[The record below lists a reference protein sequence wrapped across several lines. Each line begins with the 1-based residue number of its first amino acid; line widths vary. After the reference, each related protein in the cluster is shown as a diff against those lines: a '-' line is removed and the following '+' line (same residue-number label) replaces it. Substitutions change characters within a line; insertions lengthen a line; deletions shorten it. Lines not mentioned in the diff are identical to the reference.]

1 MEQCKCNS
9 FFLGAL
15 FCFFA
20 LFLLSDSAYAQY
32 FDNSNS
38 FMRQSLV
45 SYELDARGFYVKH
58 SNKLLDVV
66 SGIKKNYAYDK
77 KSCCLYVVTDNSNI
91 VVTLNG
97 ELSKVFKRNKNIP
110 QLRDK
115 ELELK
120 IQEENSLLEQ
130 KFARLNLQR
139 QQFIDDSIH
148 KAYTDSVEKVQKAKA
163 LAAVK
168 LLRKENYMRS
178 HRSCDVPTGG
188 EKLVCSLCDKT
199 IDEDSVLAFGIASD
213 SIYFLSLSDGDLDLS
228 YVEPHIA
235 SIPLPMW
242 NNASFKYHYEVYK
255 DSLTNDTVDY
265 HGEAMYFKY
274 KYFLDYYNKLKK
286 IAPYGYVDDW
296 DWSSEY
302 SYVTLNLTFTNMNP
316 KTIKY
321 ITVYF
326 KVTNDVG
333 DVRKTGYFKGTGPV
347 AEGHYGTWNWDT
359 SSYFVYGD
367 ASNMSITKIV
377 LTYMN
382 GSTRVLTGNALKFN

>member
-1 MEQCKCNS
+1 MEQCKYNS
-9 FFLGAL
+9 FFFEAL

-20 LFLLSDSAYAQY
+20 LFLLSDSVYAQY

-45 SYELDARGFYVKH
+45 SYDLDARGFYVKH

-66 SGIKKNYAYDK
+66 YGIKKTYAYDK
-77 KSCCLYVVTDNSNI
+77 KSCCLYVVTDKSNI

-97 ELSKVFKRNKNIP
+97 EMSKVFKRNKNVP
-110 QLRDK
+110 QLKDK

-120 IQEENSLLEQ
+120 IQEENSFLEQ
-130 KFARLNLQR
+130 KFTRLNQQR
-139 QQFIDDSIH
+139 QIFIDDSIH

-178 HRSCDVPTGG
+178 HKSYYVPTGG
-188 EKLVCSLCDKT
+188 EKLVCSLCDQT
-199 IDEDSVLAFGIASD
+199 IDEDSVFAFGVASD
-213 SIYFLSLSDGDLDLS
+213 SIYFLSPADGDLGLS
-228 YVEPHIA
+228 YWEPHIA
-235 SIPLPMW
+235 NIPPAML
-242 NNASFKYHYEVYK
+242 NSASFKYHYEVYK
-255 DSLTNDTVDY
+255 DSLTNDTIDY
-265 HGEAMYFKY
+265 HDEAMYFKY
-274 KYFLDYYNKLKK
+274 VYFMDYYKNLKK
-286 IAPYGYVDDW
+286 IAPYGFVDDW

-316 KTIKY
+316 KTVKY

-333 DVRKTGYFKGTGPV
+333 DIRKTGCFKGTGPV
-347 AEGHYGTWNWDT
+347 EEGHSANWDWDT
-359 SSYFVYGD
+359 SSYFVYRD

-382 GSTRVLTGNALKFN
+382 GSTHVLTGNSLKFN

>member
-9 FFLGAL
+9 FFFGVSFCLLAL
-15 FCFFA
+15 
-20 LFLLSDSAYAQY
+20 LLLSDSAYAQY

-45 SYELDARGFYVKH
+45 SYELDGRGFYVKH
-58 SNKLLDVV
+58 SNTLLDVV
-66 SGIKKNYAYDK
+66 YGIKKNYAYDK
-77 KSCCLYVVTDNSNI
+77 KACCLYVVTDNSNI

-97 ELSKVFKRNKNIP
+97 EMSKVFKRNKNIP
-110 QLRDK
+110 QFKDK

-120 IQEENSLLEQ
+120 IQEENDCLEQ
-130 KFARLNLQR
+130 KFARLNMLR

-148 KAYTDSVEKVQKAKA
+148 RAYTDSVEKVQKAKA
-163 LAAVK
+163 LAEAA
-168 LLRKENYMRS
+168 LLRRENYVRS

-199 IDEDSVLAFGIASD
+199 FDEDSVLAFGIASD
-213 SIYFLSLSDGDLDLS
+213 SIYFFSLSDGDLDLR

-235 SIPLPMW
+235 SIPLPML

-255 DSLTNDTVDY
+255 DSLTNDTIDY
-265 HGEAMYFKY
+265 HDEAMYLKY
-274 KYFLDYYNKLKK
+274 VYFMDYYKKLKK

-302 SYVTLNLTFTNMNP
+302 SYVTLNLTFTNLNP
-316 KTIKY
+316 KTVKY

-333 DVRKTGYFKGTGPV
+333 DIRKTGYFKGTGPV
-347 AEGHYGTWNWDT
+347 KEGNYGTWNWDT
-359 SSYFVYGD
+359 SSYFVYAD

-382 GSTRVLTGNALKFN
+382 GSTHVLTGNSLKFN